1 MPVFDTIFALL
12 MMEPRTLLDHTALNH
27 TLDRLAFQVH
37 ERHGDLED
45 VALISLQ
52 PRGVHLGQRVLE
64 RLRSITGNKNILYG
78 ELDVT
83 FYRDDFRRRE
93 EVLVP
98 SSTHMEFSIE
108 GRKIVLIDDVL
119 YTGRTVRS
127 GLDALLDFGRPS
139 QVELLVL
146 IDRRFSREL
155 PVQPDYT
162 GRTVDVVSDE
172 RVKVQWSENGKEDK
186 VILFSS
192 TTE

>member
-1 MPVFDTIFALL
+1 
-12 MMEPRTLLDHTALNH
+12 MEPRILLDHTALNH
-27 TLDRLAFQVH
+27 TLDRLAYQVY
-37 ERHGDLED
+37 ERHDKLQD
-45 VALISLQ
+45 TALVALQ
-52 PRGVHLGQRVLE
+52 PRGVYLGRQILA
-64 RLRSITGNKNILYG
+64 RLRQITGNPDILYG

-98 SSTHMEFSIE
+98 SSTHLEFSVE
-108 GRKIVLIDDVL
+108 GRQIVLIDDVL

-139 QVELLVL
+139 HVELLVL

-162 GRTVDVVSDE
+162 GRMVDVVSDE
-172 RVKVQWSENGKEDK
+172 RVKVQWSENGTGDK
-186 VILFSS
+186 VILFSA
-192 TTE
+192 TQND